1 MNENEFEMN
10 GRRYVAVVN
19 ETGCNACA
27 FFDDVFCPMAPCGPE
42 GRSDGR
48 NVIFVEVPKPEPK
61 PKTNADRI
69 REMSNE
75 ELAGFLSDITDCVI
89 CPIHDFCKANKY
101 EICCKAMLHWINSS
115 VEEESENQ

>member
-1 MNENEFEMN
+1 MNENKFVRN
-10 GRRYVAVVN
+10 GKEYVAAVN

-48 NVIFVEVPKPEPK
+48 DVIFVEVPEPEL
-61 PKTNADRI
+61 KTNADRI

>member
-1 MNENEFEMN
+1 MNENEFKMN

-48 NVIFVEVPKPEPK
+48 DVIFVEVPEPE
-61 PKTNADRI
+61 PKTNANRI

-75 ELAGFLSDITDCVI
+75 ELAGFLSDITDCSSCATAIHNFCHANEHENCNAVI
-89 CPIHDFCKANKY
+89 LQWLNRPA
-101 EICCKAMLHWINSS
+101 
-115 VEEESENQ
+115 EEESENQ